1 MKNKIL
7 AFMELFG
14 HNITISLILICSEV
28 YMLSNV
34 AGFFPGIVLIFLLL
48 VLFLRLYQYKKII
61 DKKNV
66 ELVKYYLDT
75 KFISRNL
82 LDSLTISDSNKFC
95 AQLMKKI
102 IEYYYLDDIIIIDSL
117 HITNLEV
124 QTVLRKDITSYIREN
139 IALISFE
146 LSINNLVKFQFDS
159 GGKKFSIHISKIA
172 TGDDASGFVVCVEKY
187 PSLLAVQERNS
198 LENSINLLKN
208 RLFYS

>member
-7 AFMELFG
+7 AFVELFG

-34 AGFFPGIVLIFLLL
+34 TGFFPGIVLIFLLL

-75 KFISRNL
+75 KFICRNL

-95 AQLMKKI
+95 AQFMKKI

-172 TGDDASGFVVCVEKY
+172 TGDDTGGFVVCVEKY

>member
-7 AFMELFG
+7 AFGKLFG
-14 HNITISLILICSEV
+14 HNITISLILICAEV
-28 YMLSNV
+28 YMFSNIT
-34 AGFFPGIVLIFLLL
+34 GFSLEIILVFLLFSL
-48 VLFLRLYQYKKII
+48 LLRLYQYKKII

-75 KFISRNL
+75 KFICRNL

-95 AQLMKKI
+95 AQFIKKI

-117 HITNLEV
+117 HITNLET
-124 QTVLRKDITSYIREN
+124 QTVLRKDITSYIRDN
-139 IALISFE
+139 IELISF
-146 LSINNLVKFQFDS
+146 SANNLVKFQIDS
-159 GGKKFSIHISKIA
+159 GQKKFSIHISKIA
-172 TGDDASGFVVCVEKY
+172 TGDDYSGFVICVEKY

-208 RLFYS
+208 RLFYN